1 MTKEEIAKQVIKGIA
16 CKLEVH
22 ERDVTPDSIVT
33 ADLGADSLDLVE
45 IVMRVEDDFDI
56 EVLDTEMERL
66 STVQD
71 WIDLVTD
78 KVNAKKKA

>member
-22 ERDVTPDSIVT
+22 ERDVALDSILT

-45 IVMRVEDDFDI
+45 IVMLVEDDFNI

-71 WIDLVTD
+71 WIDLVER
-78 KVNAKKKA
+78 KLGAGKES